1 MLSNVNESTFKEE
14 VLQSSQPVL
23 VHFWA
28 PWCGLCRMV
37 NPMLEQLQSDREKQI
52 KLVSINADNNFKL
65 ANTYRLRSLPTLIF
79 FEDGK
84 ISERI
89 DNFQSRDGI
98 FASLQNLIQQ
108 NKIVS
113 G

>member
-1 MLSNVNESTFKEE
+1 MLSTVNEDSFHKE

-28 PWCGLCRMV
+28 PWCGLCRMI
-37 NPMLEQLQSDREKQI
+37 NPLLEQLPNTIEQPI
-52 KLVSINADNNFKL
+52 KLVSINADDNLKL
-65 ANTYRLRSLPTLIF
+65 ANAYRLRSLPTLLF
-79 FEDGK
+79 FQDGK
-84 ISERI
+84 IQKRL

-98 FASLQNLIQQ
+98 FYGIQNLFQQ
-108 NKIVS
+108 DKIA

>member
-1 MLSNVNESTFKEE
+1 MLSNVNEETFDEE

-28 PWCGLCRMV
+28 PWCGLCRVMS
-37 NPMLEQLQSDREKQI
+37 PMLEQLQTTLDKPI

-65 ANTYRLRSLPTLIF
+65 ANTYRLRTLPTLLVF
-79 FEDGK
+79 QNGNVQKRLDH
-84 ISERI
+84 
-89 DNFQSRDGI
+89 FQSRDGV
-98 FASLQNLIQQ
+98 FSSLQSLIQQ
-108 NKIVS
+108 EKVVN